1 MNKKQIKKM
10 LSRHYTYSM
19 YEKPVEI
26 IDFILALNKEV
37 EALNK
42 KVAALEHMKAL

>member
-37 EALNK
+37 EELKK
-42 KVAALEHMKAL
+42 KVANLEHMKAL

>member
-37 EALNK
+37 EELKK
-42 KVAALEHMKAL
+42 KVANLEHMKSL